1 MDLSGYPKTKRLKDK
16 TIIILR
22 PLVMEDK
29 DELLRFYKN
38 LPEQDRMFL
47 KYDVLKEENIQKRI
61 AHINCS
67 EELPIITLIKN
78 SIVGDATLYKATY
91 GWSRHIGEIRVVVA
105 REYQKKG
112 LGTLLAKELVDQ
124 AVNMG
129 IDKITAEIAEEQFSA
144 IKAFSKLGFVQEA
157 ILKDFVMDLKGAK
170 HNLIIM
176 SNDIGQLWK
185 KMEDLLM
192 DWLPSHEH

>member
-16 TIIILR
+16 TNIILR
-22 PLVMEDK
+22 PLVREDK

-61 AHINCS
+61 DNINYS
-67 EELPIITLIKN
+67 EELPIITLFEN

-112 LGTLLAKELVDQ
+112 LGTILAKELVEH
-124 AVNMG
+124 AVSFG
-129 IDKITAEIAEEQFSA
+129 LDIIIAEMSEKQATA
-144 IKAFSKLGFVQEA
+144 INAFKKLGFIQEA
-157 ILKDFVMDLKGAK
+157 VLTNHVLDLKGEK
-170 HNLIIM
+170 SNLIIM
-176 SNDIGQLWK
+176 SNDVSQLWK
-185 KMEDLLM
+185 KMEEMLI
-192 DWLPSHEH
+192 DWYPID